1 MEKNKKM
8 REIGLR
14 EYQKWR
20 QGPWRGYY
28 IIGRF
33 LTHRYGLLDVDFR
46 NLKNEGQNY
55 NQQRRRY
62 ALKKEKQKGG
72 IKTDEKD
79 ETNKESFEEESS

>member
-1 MEKNKKM
+1 MEKNKKI

-14 EYQKWR
+14 EYQRWR

-33 LTHRYGLLDVDFR
+33 LTHRYGLLDRDFKDLR
-46 NLKNEGQNY
+46 NVGQKY
-55 NQQRRRY
+55 NRENNARIK
-62 ALKKEKQKGG
+62 LKKLEGG

-79 ETNKESFEEESS
+79 KTNSEEETIEE